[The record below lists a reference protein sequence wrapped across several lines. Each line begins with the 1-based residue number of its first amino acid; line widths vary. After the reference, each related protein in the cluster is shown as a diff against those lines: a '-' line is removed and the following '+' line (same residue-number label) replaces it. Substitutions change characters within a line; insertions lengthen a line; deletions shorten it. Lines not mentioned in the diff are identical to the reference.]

1 MHTFRT
7 LAIDNPDDLIFGMA
21 PKPVRL
27 TPHIVAGGGET
38 IPELNYILPHNTEVS
53 DRTIDDVVALYRTM
67 AQGALQRALELG
79 IEKLVIEIELV
90 FELTLNPG
98 WGEAVIRATREVMN
112 EYEAQGVH
120 SALRTT
126 VADIR
131 DRVRPPRNRTS
142 AETELV
148 LETFERCAP
157 YSDIL
162 SIESTGGKEV
172 CDGAILQCDP
182 GSMLFALGVLAS
194 NDMEF
199 LWKKIV
205 GVAEKHGKVAGGDA
219 ACGFANTAMQLA
231 RKRMVP
237 GVFAAVVRAVGA
249 ARSLVA
255 VECGAKGPDKDCAYE
270 GPYLKAIAGIPIAM
284 EGKAAACAHSSL
296 IGNVAMCACDLWSN
310 ESVPYA
316 QLFGGFTPEVML
328 EQLWYD
334 CKLMNTSLK
343 KGQALVLRDL
353 LAESDIHSSAEALVL
368 APASCIRIA
377 RAIVE
382 ADGYAARAHAA
393 AREALAIVEEALAAG
408 ELRVPELELPW
419 LDMIKAG
426 LDEFASQDDG
436 KLVDHYAARG
446 GAEFVPS
453 EYGL

>member
-1 MHTFRT
+1 MRTFRS
-7 LAIDNPDDLIFGMA
+7 LAISNPDDLIFGVA
-21 PKPVRL
+21 PNPVRI
-27 TPHIVAGGGET
+27 TPHIVAGGGRT
-38 IPELNYILPHNTEVS
+38 VPEINYILPHGTEVS
-53 DRTIDDVVALYRTM
+53 KNTLDDVVDLYRRM
-67 AQGALQRALELG
+67 ATGALQRAVDLG
-79 IEKLVIEIELV
+79 IEQLVIEIELV
-90 FELTLNPG
+90 FELTLEPT
-98 WGEAVIRATREVMN
+98 WGEAVIRATREVM
-112 EYEAQGVH
+112 EDYEARGVR

-142 AETELV
+142 AETDLV

-182 GSMLFALGVLAS
+182 GSMVFALGVLAS

-199 LWKKIV
+199 LWKRIV
-205 GVAEKHGKVAGGDA
+205 GISEKHGKVAGGDA

-284 EGKAAACAHSSL
+284 EGKSAACAHSSL

-316 QLFGGFTPEVML
+316 QLFGGYTPEVML

-334 CKLMNTSLK
+334 CKLMNTALEA
-343 KGQALVLRDL
+343 GQARMLRDL
-353 LAESDIHSSAEALVL
+353 LAESDIHRSAEALVL
-368 APASCIRIA
+368 APASVIRIA
-377 RAIVE
+377 QAIVS

-393 AREALAIVEEALAAG
+393 AREALTIIEEALAAKT
-408 ELRVPELELPW
+408 LTVPELELPW
-419 LDMIKAG
+419 LDVIKSGLDEYAG
-426 LDEFASQDDG
+426 LDG
-436 KLVDHYAARG
+436 NLVDHYLAAHG
-446 GAEFVPS
+446 GGVIPA

>member
-1 MHTFRT
+1 MTTFT
-7 LAIDNPDDLIFGMA
+7 SLTINDPKDLIFGVA
-21 PKPVRL
+21 PNPVRV
-27 TPHIVAGGGET
+27 TPHIVAGGGRT
-38 IPELNYILPHNTEVS
+38 MPELNYILPHNTEVS
-53 DRTIDDVVALYRTM
+53 ERTINDVVALYRRM
-67 AQGALQRALELG
+67 AEGSLQRALELS
-79 IEKLVIEIELV
+79 IPELVIEIELV
-90 FELTLNPG
+90 FELTLKPE
-98 WGEAVIRATREVMN
+98 WGEAVIRATREAMDA
-112 EYEAQGVH
+112 YEGQGVH
-120 SALRTT
+120 SAMRTT

-142 AETELV
+142 AETQLV

-182 GSMLFALGVLAS
+182 SAMLFALGVLAS

-199 LWKKIV
+199 LWKRIV
-205 GVAEKHGKVAGGDA
+205 DISEKHGKVAGGDA

-284 EGKAAACAHSSL
+284 EGKSAACAHSSH

-328 EQLWYD
+328 EQLHYD
-334 CKLMNTSLK
+334 CKLMNTALK
-343 KGQALVLRDL
+343 TGQGLALRDM
-353 LAESDIHSSAEALVL
+353 LAESDIHTSAEALVL
-368 APASCIRIA
+368 APESVIRIA
-377 RAIVE
+377 RAIVS

-393 AREALAIVEEALAAG
+393 AHASIRIIEDALAAKT
-408 ELRVPELELPW
+408 LTVPELELPW
-419 LDMIKAG
+419 IDMIKAG
-426 LDEFASQDDG
+426 LDDFVSAEG
-436 KLVDHYAARG
+436 NGVDR
-446 GAEFVPS
+446 FVAQLGDHFVAT